1 MSTGVAPQQVS
12 FQTDIHEPIIA
23 LYVHVISAFVQRELR
38 DLPRIPASPLMPVSG
53 LRRSQSPVLDFN
65 SSIASYALADQQ
77 K

>member
-38 DLPRIPASPLMPVSG
+38 DLPRIPASPWKPLSA
-53 LRRSQSPVLDFN
+53 LRRSQIPVLEFN